1 MKILVTGADGFIA
14 KNLIVRMRANGIEY
28 YEYRKSSNFKELED
42 LLCKSDIVF
51 HLAGVNRSDNNND
64 FKEGNVDLT
73 KSIVNILLESNKK
86 KKIIFSSTSRA
97 EEDTKYGQTKL
108 AAEEEIKK
116 LAKKKNINI
125 EILRLPNIFG
135 KWSRPDYNSVVATFI
150 HRIQR
155 NLPIT
160 LINPKNNLDLLY
172 IDDLVDYFIEQ
183 IESGSDKSIDFNPI
197 TSKISVEDLLK
208 KIEYFNNNSPV
219 LDVGIGFDRKL
230 YATFLSFKDPNQFKE
245 PLSPNIDHRGSFTE
259 IIKSSKSG
267 QFSYFTALP
276 GITRGG
282 HYHETKNEKFIVVNG
297 KAKFRFK
304 NMSTDE
310 KHEIVCS
317 SKNPEMV
324 ESIPGWAHDITNIGS
339 TELIVLL
346 WSNEIFDPIYPDT
359 YSYNLGE

>member
-14 KNLIVRMRANGIEY
+14 QNLIVRMRANGIEY
-28 YEYRKSSNFKELED
+28 YEHRKSSNFNELEE
-42 LLCKSDIVF
+42 LLVKSEIIF
-51 HLAGVNRSDNNND
+51 HLAGVNRSDDDAD
-64 FKEGNVDLT
+64 FEEGNIDLT
-73 KSIVNILLESNKK
+73 KNIVKSLLKSNKK

-108 AAEEEIKK
+108 AAEEEIKR
-116 LAKKKNINI
+116 LNKKNNINF

-150 HRIQR
+150 YRTQR
-155 NLPIT
+155 NLPIK
-160 LINPKNNLDLLY
+160 LIDPKKNLDLLY
-172 IDDLVDYFIEQ
+172 IDDLIDYFFEQ
-183 IESGSDKSIDFNPI
+183 IESGPEKSIEFNPI
-197 TSKISVEDLLK
+197 ISNISVEDLLK
-208 KIEYFNNNSPV
+208 KIEYFNNSSPL
-219 LDVGIGFDRKL
+219 LDVGIGFERKL
-230 YATFLSFKDPNQFKE
+230 YATFLSFKDPNKFKE
-245 PLSPNIDHRGSFTE
+245 SLSPNIDDRGSFTE
-259 IIKSSKSG
+259 LIKLSKSG
-267 QFSYFTALP
+267 QFSYFTAFP

-317 SKNPEMV
+317 SENPEMI
-324 ESIPGWAHDITNIGS
+324 ESIPGWAHDITNIGKS
-339 TELIVLL
+339 ELIVLL

-359 YSYNLGE
+359 YSYNLGD